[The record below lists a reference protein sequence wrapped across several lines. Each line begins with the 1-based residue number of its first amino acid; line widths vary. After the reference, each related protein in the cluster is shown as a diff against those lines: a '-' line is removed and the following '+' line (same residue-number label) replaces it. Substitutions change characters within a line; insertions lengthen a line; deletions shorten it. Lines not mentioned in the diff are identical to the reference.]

1 MRQRDK
7 ISAINKLIKFFGNDG
22 KNWMRYSCS
31 NRERTKFCLLG
42 GIDELWGKEVEYND
56 LSTGSKIKSIER
68 TPKSLAVANLINR
81 ELFKEDMFNTKT
93 GASVSTAR
101 KVLTSSFNDLAKD
114 FQEVRSFL
122 VKFLN
127 KLKGNG

>member
-1 MRQRDK
+1 
-7 ISAINKLIKFFGNDG
+7 
-22 KNWMRYSCS
+22 
-31 NRERTKFCLLG
+31 LLG